1 MSSILSAQNL
11 QTLRRRNIGRRWPCC
26 LSPAFLSALRPRAP
40 DRFCPNGTSD
50 LHSVKAI
57 VVGVLDLGRSALTRL
72 ANRRQDAPPAAAL
85 GLGLAL
91 CPRALDDLLLLVHA
105 DDEMAQDLVEDLQ
118 PAIELLHEIARS
130 DDHLEDVDALLVG
143 AYLVRELP
151 APPVVC
157 LLDLAIHPRHDRC
170 DLLVHLGDLLLGAV
184 GRKDVDEL
192 VLSSCHRELL
202 LGYRLQRRYS
212 ARARRAPSPRCLS
225 GHRARLPPPASSPRR

>member
-26 LSPAFLSALRPRAP
+26 LSPAFLSALRPRPP
-40 DRFCPNGTSD
+40 DRFCPNTTSD

-57 VVGVLDLGRSALTRL
+57 VVGVLDLGGSTLTRL
-72 ANRRQDAPPAAAL
+72 ANRRQPALHAPAL

-91 CPRALDDLLLLVHA
+91 CSRALDDLLLLVHT
-105 DDEMAQDLVEDLQ
+105 DDEMAQDLIEDLQ

-130 DDHLEDVDALLVG
+130 DDHLEDINALLVG

-157 LLDLAIHPRHDRC
+157 LLYLAVHPRHDRS

-192 VLSSCHRELL
+192 VLSASHRGNPS
-202 LGYRLQRRYS
+202 GYRLERESIEPARFVSS
-212 ARARRAPSPRCLS
+212 A
-225 GHRARLPPPASSPRR
+225 